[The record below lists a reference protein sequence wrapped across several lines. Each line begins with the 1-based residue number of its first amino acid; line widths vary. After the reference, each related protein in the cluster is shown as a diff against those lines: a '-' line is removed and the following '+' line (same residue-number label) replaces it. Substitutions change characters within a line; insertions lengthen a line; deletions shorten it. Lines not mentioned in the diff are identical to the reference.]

1 MSLLKISPYISWK
14 GTSTNSVTPS
24 NSRPDLNAAGPAFK
38 AQPINHW
45 RKQLIPTSDSGSRNR
60 RAGVGMP
67 MDTPGG
73 SVYLGN
79 VSSNTSC
86 LLNASETAA
95 GLKEN
100 IEKYDN
106 INCSP
111 DVNDCFYDISNNRM
125 ARITGPRRIR
135 PSTTILDKQYYNDRK
150 GYLRSRCALYDQKLT
165 AIADPNI
172 TYLDSDGD
180 LLYPNETNIIRRTQN
195 CPAACPTTAS
205 CQTIYKPNNIQ
216 YSQQGAVD
224 SSSRITRLKLNTINK
239 NAASYK
245 DLFGTTAPRYL
256 GSSLTPY
263 FLKSKYQVCVPMS
276 LTGQRT
282 ICPL

>member
-79 VSSNTSC
+79 VSTNTSC
-86 LLNASETAA
+86 LLNASETAV

-111 DVNDCFYDISNNRM
+111 NSADCFYDISNNRM

-135 PSTTILDKQYYNDRK
+135 PSTTILDKQYYSDRK
-150 GYLRSRCALYDQKLT
+150 GYLHSRCFLYDQKLYT
-165 AIADPNI
+165 IIDD
-172 TYLDSDGD
+172 TLDSE
-180 LLYPNETNIIRRTQN
+180 YSRRTQN
-195 CPAACPTTAS
+195 CPAQCPTTNS
-205 CQTIYKPNNIQ
+205 CQTIYKPNNEQ

-245 DLFGTTAPRYL
+245 NVFGTTAPRYN
-256 GSSLTPY
+256 GSSSTPY
-263 FLKSKYQVCVPMS
+263 FLKSKYQVCVPLS
-276 LTGQRT
+276 LTGDKT
-282 ICPL
+282 VCPV